1 MYTYDIFICCKS
13 EDYELARNVYTY
25 LVERGYRVFLAD
37 AELRKKANAEYG
49 KVIDSALDSA
59 CHLIVVTSRKEFVE
73 SSYVESEWRTFL
85 EEKRTGRKQGNLLT
99 ILKGIDVSVLP
110 ISLRKYQSF
119 PYSDFSL
126 IINYLPLGNQLTK
139 EHESIGNT
147 VDNKPIKLIV
157 ISAILSIIII
167 VSTLLYFIGIK
178 DLTKKEYPNYSI
190 KDLKIND
197 GEYMKTEKIIEY
209 PLIGEKEK
217 YIDVLCKAYQKHR
230 IDISPHE
237 FYNQKVSN
245 YPKIGD
251 IVSEEEFLVKLMD
264 FGIY

>member
-85 EEKRTGRKQGNLLT
+85 EEKRTGRKRGNLLT

-139 EHESIGNT
+139 EHESIVNT
-147 VDNKPIKLIV
+147 VDYKSIKLIV

-167 VSTLLYFIGIK
+167 STLLCFIGIK
-178 DLTKKEYPNYSI
+178 DLTKKESTNNPI
-190 KDLKIND
+190 KEFKIND
-197 GEYMKTEKIIEY
+197 GEYIKKEKIIEY
-209 PLIGEKEK
+209 PLKGEKEK
-217 YIDVLCKAYQKHR
+217 YIDALCKAYQKHR

-251 IVSEEEFLVKLMD
+251 IVSEAEFLEKLID
-264 FGIY
+264 

>member
-1 MYTYDIFICCKS
+1 MYTYEIFICCKS

-25 LVERGYRVFLAD
+25 LVEKGYRVFLAD
-37 AELRKKANAEYG
+37 AELRKKADAEYG

-139 EHESIGNT
+139 KHGPLGDLG
-147 VDNKPIKLIV
+147 DNKPIKLIV
-157 ISAILSIIII
+157 ISAILSIII
-167 VSTLLYFIGIK
+167 VLTLLYFIGIK
-178 DLTKKEYPNYSI
+178 DLTKKEYPNYPI
-190 KDLKIND
+190 KGLKIND
-197 GEYMKTEKIIEY
+197 GEYMKIEKIIEY
-209 PLIGEKEK
+209 PLIGEKDI
-217 YIDVLCKAYQKHR
+217 YIDVLCKEYQKHKE
-230 IDISPHE
+230 DIAPHE
-237 FYNQKVSN
+237 FYNQMVSN

-251 IVSEEEFLVKLMD
+251 IVSGEEFIAKLVILK
-264 FGIY
+264 

>member
-1 MYTYDIFICCKS
+1 MYTYEIFICCKS

-85 EEKRTGRKQGNLLT
+85 EEKRTGRKRGNLLT

-126 IINYLPLGNQLTK
+126 IIDYLPLGNQLTK
-139 EHESIGNT
+139 KRGPIVTT

-157 ISAILSIIII
+157 ISAILSIII

-178 DLTKKEYPNYSI
+178 DLTKKEYPNYPI
-190 KDLKIND
+190 KGLKIND
-197 GEYMKTEKIIEY
+197 GEYMKIEKIIEY

-217 YIDVLCKAYQKHR
+217 YIDALCKEYKKHSK
-230 IDISPHE
+230 DIAPHE
-237 FYNQKVSN
+237 FYNQMVSN

-251 IVSEEEFLVKLMD
+251 IVSKDEFIEKLIAL
-264 FGIY
+264 GIN